1 MHQIVYQLEDVLQSL
16 VLYQA
21 MLLVAISVISA
32 VICFIIGS
40 IHLSK
45 IIVSGRRMIMMKPSA
60 VVTCLTLVACF
71 AGHADAS
78 VKQEGG
84 KVLSVNSGSTLN
96 EQPLKGTQGG
106 GEILRSKNVSQLSTP
121 ATIYFWNCRNAILK
135 IFNNPISQRPKIAR
149 NLARKTP
156 TSSAWYFVSPGG
168 KKRQKEDHCLR

>member
-1 MHQIVYQLEDVLQSL
+1 MHQVADQIEDVLQSL

-40 IHLSK
+40 IRLSK

-96 EQPLKGTQGG
+96 GQPFKGTQGG
-106 GEILRSKNVSQLSTP
+106 GEILRSKNVRQLNTP
-121 ATIYFWNCRNAILK
+121 ATIYFWKCPNAILK
-135 IFNNPISQRPKIAR
+135 ILTIPFR
-149 NLARKTP
+149 NGPRL
-156 TSSAWYFVSPGG
+156 PGS
-168 KKRQKEDHCLR
+168 